1 MVRGSKTKQKSM
13 EYAFSTLVGFS
24 ITLKKNAD
32 QENLSGVSVSSRRLC
47 SVYLNVSCNTFY
59 KTGVL
64 GRKRV

>member
-1 MVRGSKTKQKSM
+1 M

-32 QENLSGVSVSSRRLC
+32 QEKLTGVSVSSRGLY

-59 KTGVL
+59 KTGVF
-64 GRKRV
+64 GRKRVWFFFGP